1 MFQQGLSSYNLH
13 FLITLLL
20 QGLLLFG
27 ESFGA
32 VGVFLLSAL
41 PDVLLPLFRKR
52 RPETTT
58 QKYKTFQG
66 IRTALLVFLV
76 FFKRLIL

>member
-32 VGVFLLSAL
+32 VGFFHLSAL
-41 PDVLLPLFRKR
+41 PGIFPSLFRKQ

-66 IRTALLVFLV
+66 IRTAPLVFLV